1 MKGFPVK
8 ISSSNHINLKYAE
21 LKNNVIVEM
30 NFTFSLACFFFL
42 KKQPNS
48 LQYYH

>member
-30 NFTFSLACFFFL
+30 NFTFSLACF
-42 KKQPNS
+42 KKKPKPNS

>member
-30 NFTFSLACFFFL
+30 NFTFSLACFFK

>member
-30 NFTFSLACFFFL
+30 NFTFSLACL
-42 KKQPNS
+42 KKKKKPNS